1 MALRPIEWFIPPSV
15 RTGRTDW
22 ELAKTFVFTHLAG
35 PLMAQPLWIY
45 LYVRLPDA
53 GLELGVLAAAICSF
67 WLLPFLLRWTGNLWL
82 AGLISFQTLAA
93 TSLWGSY
100 HYGGASSPFL
110 PWLVVSLVLGLSYL
124 LRNTRLVLAIFL
136 ADIAFFALM
145 VELLPPPRAVPLEA
159 LSTLGWLSIGSATI
173 YMAWMALHYSA
184 VVSLRADLEAEAARS
199 RATSVEL
206 EEARAVAEAM
216 GQARSRFFT
225 KMSHELRTPLNA
237 IIGYSEILAEDLE
250 EEGRGDDTRITDVNR
265 INAAGKHLLSLV
277 SNVLDADAIERDGT
291 EIEHEVVRLGSLRDE
306 VVASALPMVE
316 RDGNRFVVSCPD
328 PEREL
333 VTDARKLRQILINLL
348 SNAGKFTDHGVVR
361 LELVVEEGR
370 LLAAVTDTGIG
381 IPAEAVPR
389 LFTDYEQADAT
400 VGARFGGTGIGLAL
414 SKRFCELLGGEISV
428 VSRLGAG
435 SRFSVAIPLRPA
447 ADDPAAAPEADATP
461 SRAAA

>member
-277 SNVLDADAIERDGT
+277 SNVLDADTIERDGT

-447 ADDPAAAPEADATP
+447 ADDPAAGPEADATP